1 MGVKAQSVDGKKS
14 TCLLSARSN
23 RLLAGLFM
31 YSVSRYSIFILF
43 ARLLLITCS
52 FLGKLFLL
60 FMSIFTHLTQ
70 LQGKDTVRLFED
82 YFKSQ
87 NLLCGVQNSTGGP
100 KIAPTAATERGERRT
115 HRAGSGAELRHNIQS
130 PQQNVS
136 NTGTLKSIKSP
147 FNNTLIIIIYH
158 NV

>member
-60 FMSIFTHLTQ
+60 FMSIFTHLTV
-70 LQGKDTVRLFED
+70 LQGKDTVRLRLKTILSLKICCAESKIVLED
-82 YFKSQ
+82 QKQPRPRPQSE
-87 NLLCGVQNSTGGP
+87 
-100 KIAPTAATERGERRT
+100 ERGEHT
-115 HRAGSGAELRHNIQS
+115 GPGQELSLDTTFSLHNKMSQIQE
-130 PQQNVS
+130 
-136 NTGTLKSIKSP
+136 L
-147 FNNTLIIIIYH
+147 
-158 NV
+158 